1 MGKSLNDC
9 IEMTIL
15 RQSPL
20 FQSAPGY
27 TLEQLQKISEEEL
40 HELTK
45 LENILIE
52 HQTYHR
58 YSELHEFAHYCQRAS
73 DRLLF
78 RLMSQSKPLKDFLS
92 QSIYNDLWQNRIEE
106 QDLSE
111 PMLNT
116 TSAFEQWE
124 NNFLS
129 THYKPWQ
136 NSRYA
141 NHSMVQ
147 SLKDKLALSQ
157 ALTSCSNESRAI
169 LAQ

>member
-1 MGKSLNDC
+1 MGKSFNDC

-15 RQSPL
+15 RHSPV

-52 HQTYHR
+52 HQTSHR
-58 YSELHEFAHYCQRAS
+58 YSELHEFAHYCQSAS

-78 RLMSQSKPLKDFLS
+78 RLMSHSKPLKNFLS
-92 QSIYNDLWQNRIEE
+92 QSIYNDLWQNRIEG

-111 PMLNT
+111 TMVNT

-124 NNFLS
+124 NNFLT

-136 NSRYA
+136 NSRYS
-141 NHSMVQ
+141 NHSMAQ
-147 SLKDKLALSQ
+147 SLKDKLALSH
-157 ALTSCSNESRAI
+157 ALLLNSHEPQTTI
-169 LAQ
+169 VQ

>member
-15 RQSPL
+15 RHSPL
-20 FQSAPGY
+20 FQPAPGY

-40 HELTK
+40 NELTK

-52 HQTYHR
+52 HQTSHR
-58 YSELHEFAHYCQRAS
+58 YSELHEFSHYCQSAS

-78 RLMSQSKPLKDFLS
+78 RLMSHSKPLKEFLS
-92 QSIYNDLWQNRIEE
+92 QSIYNDLWENRIEE
-106 QDLSE
+106 QDLRKS
-111 PMLNT
+111 MINT
-116 TSAFEQWE
+116 TSTFEQWE
-124 NNFLS
+124 NNFLT

-136 NSRYA
+136 NSHHA
-141 NHSMVQ
+141 NHSMAQ
-147 SLKDKLALSQ
+147 SLKDKLALSH
-157 ALTSCSNESRAI
+157 ALLSSSNEPRTI